1 MDIRGTCEKRKN
13 LITAARREKDHDL
26 EEQLQQEL
34 DTHEQSAKLAYLTMS
49 QMKDEDKWKPDEWLC
64 LCIDLQ
70 MTHLL
75 PKSNWNANFYKK
87 KASMYNFCIVN
98 LQDEEEPYFYL
109 WEEFNGG
116 KGSAE
121 IYTALDMYLQ
131 QYVYS
136 NPDRTK
142 KKGLSLIIMEGK
154 IRINTCLWQC

>member
-1 MDIRGTCEKRKN
+1 MDICGNCEKLKN
-13 LITAARREKDHDL
+13 LITGAKRAKDA
-26 EEQLQQEL
+26 EQVAKLQQEL
-34 DTHEQSAKLAYLTMS
+34 KSYEQSSKLTYLKMS
-49 QMKDEDKWKPDEWLC
+49 QLKDPDNWKTDEWLC

-70 MTHLL
+70 QTHLL
-75 PKSNWNANFYKK
+75 PKSNWNANFYKRK
-87 KASMYNFCIVN
+87 CSMYNFCIVN

-136 NPDRTK
+136 NPDRT
-142 KKGLSLIIMEGK
+142 
-154 IRINTCLWQC
+154 